1 MGTFMGRDG
10 KGSLNRRMKFIS
22 INTNLYDE
30 MKLLLDLEQTLKDIT
45 AQQDSPTLLD
55 FQNKVELKRQ
65 EVKNL
70 KDVSLWNT
78 TYDYVVIVLA
88 KSLFTIFSRIKHD
101 FGVPQLK
108 AEAETKD
115 SDHHISPSPSIFSK
129 HKLVDAPPE
138 TLGAAD
144 LALHYANVI
153 IKIEKFVASPLL
165 CYGIRSKFEL
175 HNMLPSSMKDELSE
189 RLPCI
194 ERATSSLE
202 DLAAELKEA
211 IAGTL
216 EWLAPLAH
224 NIYDEMAIQVEL

>member
-1 MGTFMGRDG
+1 
-10 KGSLNRRMKFIS
+10 
-22 INTNLYDE
+22 
-30 MKLLLDLEQTLKDIT
+30 
-45 AQQDSPTLLD
+45 
-55 FQNKVELKRQ
+55 
-65 EVKNL
+65 
-70 KDVSLWNT
+70 
-78 TYDYVVIVLA
+78 LA
-88 KSLFTIFSRIKHD
+88 KSLFTIFSRIKHV

-153 IKIEKFVASPLL
+153 IKIEKFVASLLL

-175 HNMLPSSMKDELSE
+175 YNMLPSSMKDELSE

-224 NIYDEMAIQVEL
+224 STTRWQSKRNFQKKASVSRTHVLLVHTLYFANQRKTEAAITELILGLQYIWKYERQRHGRPKPKAWLAEKAASLEAKNKPKSVIAR